1 MERKRP
7 KGNDATQDLSLSD
20 LIVPGKPPTAP
31 PTIAPRGSAKNPA
44 SAKNDMSL
52 WGGVVLGTQD
62 FAPPVAPKRNPK
74 KWIIVGVA
82 GAALVAV
89 VLYFVFHTT
98 DAKKSGSAAADVK
111 GGAASDMKAGATGDM
126 KAGATGDMK
135 AAATSNAGTS
145 TVGTSNTA
153 GSNTAGSNTAG
164 TAGSNATG
172 SAASNTTGAG
182 SGASTSAGAAVPSL
196 MADGKEVD
204 AISGVASVIRA
215 KKAPARKVVKKTAKA
230 KTPVKKAPIKKKK
243 R

>member
-20 LIVPGKPPTAP
+20 LIVPGKPPTKP
-31 PTIAPRGSAKNPA
+31 PTIAPRGSA

-74 KWIIVGVA
+74 KWIIAGVA

-98 DAKKSGSAAADVK
+98 DAKKSDSVADTKVEAPQPPKPDVETKPDVK
-111 GGAASDMKAGATGDM
+111 A
-126 KAGATGDMK
+126 
-135 AAATSNAGTS
+135 AAATSGS
-145 TVGTSNTA
+145 SA
-153 GSNTAGSNTAG
+153 GSATASGSSSA
-164 TAGSNATG
+164 ASG
-172 SAASNTTGAG
+172 SAANTTAAG
-182 SGASTSAGAAVPSL
+182 SGASTSAGAAVPAL
-196 MADGKEVD
+196 MANGKEVD

-215 KKAPARKVVKKTAKA
+215 KKAPARKAVKKTTAKA
-230 KTPVKKAPIKKKK
+230 KAPVKKAPIKKKK